1 MSKLREF
8 YEEVLSAKG
17 ALKGA
22 YYTTRDPGAKD
33 KARLLVRS
41 VITVQKIVEEL
52 MALKKKSK
60 PARSVI
66 EDQKATL
73 ILERWMKGLPK
84 RIDDFK
90 NKRKSIERK
99 HLSRYST
106 SLMKYIDKIAEELT
120 GWVLDIETLAEL
132 PKPPEE

>member
-1 MSKLREF
+1 M
-8 YEEVLSAKG
+8 
-17 ALKGA
+17 
-22 YYTTRDPGAKD
+22 
-33 KARLLVRS
+33 LVRS

-90 NKRKSIERK
+90 NKRKSIESK